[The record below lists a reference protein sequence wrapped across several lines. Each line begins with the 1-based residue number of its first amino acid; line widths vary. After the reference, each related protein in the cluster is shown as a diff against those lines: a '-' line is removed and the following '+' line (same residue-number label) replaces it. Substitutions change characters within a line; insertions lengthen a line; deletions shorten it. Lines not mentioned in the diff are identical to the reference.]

1 MSENQGAEAFQHVE
15 GNTASTVMVRGKW
28 TLRSRRTQPHV
39 RTLSR
44 RDLGA
49 SMFLGKVFVRV
60 REGVSRVCPHAIWR
74 SVFPVSVLCDR
85 EDAQVLIPEA

>member
-1 MSENQGAEAFQHVE
+1 MFENQGAEAFQHVE

-44 RDLGA
+44 RDLGG
-49 SMFLGKVFVRV
+49 LQ
-60 REGVSRVCPHAIWR
+60 VSPL
-74 SVFPVSVLCDR
+74 S
-85 EDAQVLIPEA
+85 

>member
-1 MSENQGAEAFQHVE
+1 MHI
-15 GNTASTVMVRGKW
+15 
-28 TLRSRRTQPHV
+28 RTPFAG
-39 RTLSR
+39 T
-44 RDLGA
+44 LGA

>member
-1 MSENQGAEAFQHVE
+1 
-15 GNTASTVMVRGKW
+15 
-28 TLRSRRTQPHV
+28 
-39 RTLSR
+39 
-44 RDLGA
+44 
-49 SMFLGKVFVRV
+49 MFPGKVFVRV